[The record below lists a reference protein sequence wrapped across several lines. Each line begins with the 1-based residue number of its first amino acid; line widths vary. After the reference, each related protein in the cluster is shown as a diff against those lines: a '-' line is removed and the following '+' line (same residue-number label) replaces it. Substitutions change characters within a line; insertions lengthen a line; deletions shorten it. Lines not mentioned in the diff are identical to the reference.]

1 MLIMINTLVAREAV
15 ITSEMQAGHNEADA
29 GNIMGNM
36 TKKIRGAIGHR
47 RHIDGAIKA
56 RRDKTTQ

>member
-1 MLIMINTLVAREAV
+1 MINTLVAREAV
-15 ITSEMQAGHNEADA
+15 ITSEMQAGQNEAEA
-29 GNIMGNM
+29 GNM
-36 TKKIRGAIGHR
+36 TKKIRGTIAIGHR

>member
-15 ITSEMQAGHNEADA
+15 ITSEMQAGHNEAEA
-29 GNIMGNM
+29 GNMK
-36 TKKIRGAIGHR
+36 KKIRGAIGHR